1 MKQEQDYA
9 NKKHCLS
16 RLIFLNLERN
26 ISPLFA
32 LISLGHD
39 QLVSFCLK
47 ALKQAQQNLR
57 NKNLFSSM
65 LQWFDRFV

>member
-9 NKKHCLS
+9 NKKQSLS
-16 RLIFLNLERN
+16 RLTFLNLERN

-32 LISLGHD
+32 LISLGQD
-39 QLVSFCLK
+39 QLALFCLK

-57 NKNLFSSM
+57 NENLFSSM